1 MRLRASPFVMLLL
14 LGCSAA
20 SAATYYVDTNHPSA
34 SDGNPGSEAQ
44 PWKTLQ
50 HAADVVAAG
59 DTVRVKDGVYAGFQ
73 TEADGTSTRP
83 ITFEALGDAAIV
95 NSRNPHTPHNI
106 NVEGGDYTIID
117 GFDVRD
123 APSRGIRVVV
133 ARGVVVRNCTVRNSA
148 TQNILTGYAPELQ
161 IIDNVSFG
169 TLDEHGI
176 YVSNSTDP
184 DDRPVI
190 RGNVVYGNNTNGI
203 QVNGDCYAGG
213 DGTITG
219 AIIEDNVVYGNGAKG
234 LSIISMSNSTIRNNV
249 IYHNAARGIGAGG
262 IHLADEPD
270 CGLPSSGNV
279 VVNNTIVE
287 HQIAGIRITQD
298 GTGNVIFN
306 NLVAAGSSSNAIVE
320 DGASGNLIDSV
331 SNLRYAYASLPTLFV
346 DEAARDY
353 HLRPT
358 ATVAID
364 HGVASYQGRPAPTAD
379 FEAQARPA
387 GTGFDIG
394 ADEVL
399 APPRLSVT
407 DATVAEGN
415 P

>member
-1 MRLRASPFVMLLL
+1 MRQRVTPFVVLALLC
-14 LGCSAA
+14 GGTAG
-20 SAATYYVDTNHPSA
+20 AATYYVDTNHPSA
-34 SDGNPGSEAQ
+34 SDGNPGSETR

-59 DTVRVKDGVYAGFQ
+59 DTVLVKDGVYAGFQ
-73 TEADGTSTRP
+73 TETAGTAASP
-83 ITFEALGDAAIV
+83 ITFRALGDAAIV
-95 NSRNPHTPHNI
+95 NTRNPHTPHNI

-117 GFDVRD
+117 GFDVRN

-133 ARGVVVRNCTVRNSA
+133 ARGVVVRNCVVSNSA
-148 TQNILTGYAPELQ
+148 TQNILTGYAPQVQ
-161 IIDNVSFG
+161 IVDNVSFG

-219 AIIEDNVVYGNGAKG
+219 AVIEDNVVYGNGAKG

-249 IYHNAARGIGAGG
+249 IYHNAARGLGAGG

-287 HQIAGIRITQD
+287 HQIAGIRITQE

-306 NLVAAGSSSNAIVE
+306 NLIAAGSSTNAIVE
-320 DGASGNLIDSV
+320 DGASGNLIDST

-358 ATVAID
+358 ATAAIN
-364 HGVASYQGRPAPTAD
+364 HGVAAYQGRTAPSAD
-379 FEAQARPA
+379 FEGQPRPA
-387 GTGFDIG
+387 GGGFDIG
-394 ADEVL
+394 ADEV
-399 APPRLSVT
+399 AAFPRLSVSDT
-407 DATVAEGN
+407 TVVEGN